1 MSSDAMNNPDEDE
14 DEEEEEEEGEEREE
28 KVDRR
33 GFHAKEQER
42 GTSGRG
48 TDGSFIASSAK
59 EEAWEVRQ
67 KKKHCHAQKIV
78 CILCFRKVPNMRNL
92 TAADKNTIVE
102 SGILRELL
110 EDKYAWLPTVACM
123 TCKRDLSKWT
133 KQLASGLKDW

>member
-1 MSSDAMNNPDEDE
+1 MGSYVSPAALQSSRKPVAQYFARASPVNMSSDAMNNPDEDE

-28 KVDRR
+28 KGDRR
-33 GFHAKEQER
+33 GFHAKEQE
-42 GTSGRG
+42 RG

-92 TAADKNTIVE
+92 TAAVRDGGRSKV
-102 SGILRELL
+102 SCYL
-110 EDKYAWLPTVACM
+110 EGQAPKA
-123 TCKRDLSKWT
+123 
-133 KQLASGLKDW
+133 

>member
-14 DEEEEEEEGEEREE
+14 DEEEEEEEGEEREK

-42 GTSGRG
+42 GT
-48 TDGSFIASSAK
+48 DGSFTASSAK

-78 CILCFRKVPNMRNL
+78 CILCFRKVPTMRNL

-123 TCKRDLSKWT
+123 KCKYDLAKWT